1 MVGYASGALW
11 RGKRCY
17 VVFLV
22 VFYTD
27 LLSWP
32 LIGLDG
38 MYSRIFPLPPFFLLF
53 SSRLR
58 FVLDDVFL
66 LFRIVV
72 RYIYPY
78 TVGTVVG
85 EKVMVELEFAIF
97 GLLVFFVFRL
107 FV

>member
-1 MVGYASGALW
+1 MFGIFVCVCVCVFLVGYASGALW
-11 RGKRCY
+11 RGERCY

-53 SSRLR
+53 SSRLK
-58 FVLDDVFL
+58 FL
-66 LFRIVV
+66 MMCFFFSVSLSGIFILIR
-72 RYIYPY
+72 
-78 TVGTVVG
+78 
-85 EKVMVELEFAIF
+85 LEQ
-97 GLLVFFVFRL
+97 
-107 FV
+107 